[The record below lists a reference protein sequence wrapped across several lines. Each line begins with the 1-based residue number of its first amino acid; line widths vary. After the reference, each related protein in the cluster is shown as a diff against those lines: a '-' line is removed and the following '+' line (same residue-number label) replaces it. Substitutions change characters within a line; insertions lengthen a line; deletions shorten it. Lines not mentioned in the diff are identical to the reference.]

1 MHRFERLIVH
11 SLLAILT
18 IAVLADFGGRGSV
31 AIGDDADPA
40 KETLGPADELVLR
53 GKSGDLTLRDD
64 DGGLAFGDDPTS
76 RVWSIGAVNVPK
88 LLGLLME
95 SDRFGEDRKEIQET
109 AEEQNATFE
118 AQFQAFQEEHAAV
131 TPESPEFPEVQ
142 ARFQAMMQEYQTWQ
156 KGTMAIQQRLGAEQ
170 IETAYRELI
179 EAVDIVAEKRHID
192 IVTRFVPTSDVFK
205 ADNMDLASEQV
216 RRRLFLRYP
225 DAIDI
230 TEAVSAELGL

>member
-95 SDRFGEDRKEIQET
+95 SDRFGEDHKEIQET

-192 IVTRFVPTSDVFK
+192 IVTRFVPTSDLFK

>member
-192 IVTRFVPTSDVFK
+192 IVTRFVPTSDLFK

>member
-31 AIGDDADPA
+31 AIGDDAEAA
-40 KETLGPADELVLR
+40 KETLGPADELILR
-53 GKSGDLTLRDD
+53 GKTGDLTLRDD

-95 SDRFGEDRKEIQET
+95 SDRFGEDRKEIQAT
-109 AEEQNATFE
+109 AETQNATFE

-192 IVTRFVPTSDVFK
+192 IVTRFVPTSDPFK

>member
-11 SLLAILT
+11 SLLAVLT
-18 IAVLADFGGRGSV
+18 IAVLADFGGGGSV
-31 AIGDDADPA
+31 AIGDDDEAA
-40 KETLGPADELVLR
+40 KETLGPADELILR
-53 GKSGDLTLRDD
+53 GEKGNLTLRDN
-64 DGGLAFGDDPTS
+64 DGGLAFGEDPTA
-76 RVWSIGAVNVPK
+76 RAWSIGAVNVPK

-95 SDRFGEDRKEIQET
+95 SDRFGEDRKEIQTT
-109 AEEQNATFE
+109 AETQNANFE
-118 AQFQAFQEEHAAV
+118 AQFQAFQEEHADV
-131 TPESPEFPEVQ
+131 TPESPEFPEIQ

-179 EAVDIVAEKRHID
+179 EAVDIVAEKRQID
-192 IVTRFVPTSDVFK
+192 IVTRFVPTSDPFE
-205 ADNMDLASEQV
+205 ADNMELASEQV

>member
-1 MHRFERLIVH
+1 MHRYERLIVH
-11 SLLAILT
+11 SLLAVLT
-18 IAVLADFGGRGSV
+18 IALFAEFSGRGSL
-31 AIGDDADPA
+31 AIGDDTEPA

-53 GKSGDLTLRDD
+53 GESGDLILRED
-64 DGGLAFGDDPTS
+64 DGDLAFGEDPTAK
-76 RVWSIGAVNVPK
+76 VWSIGAVNVPK

-95 SDRFGEDRKEIQET
+95 SDRFGEDRKEIQVT

-118 AQFQAFQEEHAAV
+118 AQFQAFQEEHADV
-131 TPESPEFPEVQ
+131 TPESPEFPEIQ

-156 KGTMAIQQRLGAEQ
+156 NGTMAIQQRLGAEQ

-179 EAVDIVAEKRHID
+179 EAVDIVAEKRRID
-192 IVTRFVPTSDVFK
+192 IVTRFVPTSDPFQ
-205 ADNMDLASEQV
+205 ADTMELAGEQV

>member
-11 SLLAILT
+11 SLLAVLT
-18 IAVLADFGGRGSV
+18 IAVLADLGGGDSV
-31 AIGDDADPA
+31 AIGDDDEAA
-40 KETLGPADELVLR
+40 KETLGPADELILR
-53 GKSGDLTLRDD
+53 GEKGNLTLRDN
-64 DGGLAFGDDPTS
+64 DGGLAFGEDPTA
-76 RVWSIGAVNVPK
+76 RAWSIGAVNVPK

-95 SDRFGEDRKEIQET
+95 SDRFGEDRKEIQTT
-109 AEEQNATFE
+109 AETQNANFE
-118 AQFQAFQEEHAAV
+118 AQFQAFQEEHVDV
-131 TPESPEFPEVQ
+131 TPESPEFPEIQ

-179 EAVDIVAEKRHID
+179 EAVDIVAEKRQID
-192 IVTRFVPTSDVFK
+192 IVTRFVPTSDPFE
-205 ADNMDLASEQV
+205 ADNMELAGEQV

>member
-1 MHRFERLIVH
+1 MHRYERLVVH
-11 SLLAILT
+11 SLLALLT
-18 IAVLADFGGRGSV
+18 VAMLADFGGRESV
-31 AIGDDADPA
+31 AIGDDAEPA
-40 KETLGPADELVLR
+40 KETLGPADELILR
-53 GKSGDLTLRDD
+53 GKSVDLTLRDD
-64 DGGLAFGDDPTS
+64 DGDLAFGDDPTA
-76 RVWSIGAVNVPK
+76 RAWSIGAVNVPK

-95 SDRFGEDRKEIQET
+95 SDRFGEDRKEIQAT
-109 AEEQNATFE
+109 AETQIATFE
-118 AQFQAFQEEHAAV
+118 AQFKDFQEEHVDV

-170 IETAYRELI
+170 IEVAYRELI
-179 EAVDIVAEKRHID
+179 EAVDIVAEKRNID
-192 IVTRFVPTSDVFK
+192 IVTRFVPTSDPFK
-205 ADNMDLASEQV
+205 ADSMELASEQV